1 MPNEIN
7 VSLPGQTSGPV
18 GSESSEA
25 DLKNDMN
32 LLGEEEKALAPE
44 TEETE
49 SETET
54 DKPEAEQSEAEDEQE
69 ESSTEESEEEGEE
82 SDEETPKKSA
92 KESEEEPELVR
103 HSYGDIKAKYPS
115 FFKDFPGLKT
125 AFFREQEF
133 SKIFPSLEEA
143 KDALE
148 VKDRFDN
155 IKDIVFSG
163 DVANFLKQ
171 VPESSRAIFAE
182 NFLPDLFTVD
192 KESYYAITTPVIQ
205 NIFSNV
211 FKAAAQKRDNN
222 LGNAAILAY
231 QEIFGGELEDI
242 PNLLSKGIQAQPRQ
256 AREEDPER
264 IAIRQERESLNLEK
278 RITLQTA
285 AWSEVQRDLTRE
297 IEKGLDPNNA
307 IRPGLKKII
316 VDKIFNEVVAEV
328 AADAAHVKRMD
339 DLWERERKAGYRGAF
354 KGSLKNTYLSRAKA
368 IIPRV
373 RQKIRSEIAGSQKS
387 NDKALGKKVEGLASR
402 RDVQP
407 GKVAKP
413 GTKITSAKD
422 PAFKK
427 MSDLDFLS
435 R

>member
-1 MPNEIN
+1 VPDNIN
-7 VSLPGQTSGPV
+7 VNLPGAPALTNTPTTGDEGQ
-18 GSESSEA
+18 
-25 DLKNDMN
+25 DLKNDLA
-32 LLGEEEKALAPE
+32 LLGD
-44 TEETE
+44 EETALTPE
-49 SETET
+49 PE
-54 DKPEAEQSEAEDEQE
+54 PEAEAEDETD
-69 ESSTEESEEEGEE
+69 ESSTEEAEEETSE
-82 SDEETPKKSA
+82 DEPDDETDKKRVA
-92 KESEEEPELVR
+92 KEEEEPELELAR
-103 HSYGDIKAKYPS
+103 HSYGDIKAKYPN
-115 FFKDFPGLKT
+115 FFKEFPGLKT

-133 SKIFPSLEEA
+133 SKIFPTVDDARE
-143 KDALE
+143 ALE

-155 IKDIVFSG
+155 IKDVVFGG
-163 DVANFLKQ
+163 DVATFLKQ
-171 VPESSRAIFAE
+171 VPEQARATFAE

-242 PNLLSKGIQAQPRQ
+242 PNLLSKGIATQPRSQ
-256 AREEDPER
+256 REPDPER
-264 IAIRQERESLNLEK
+264 IAINNEREQLNLEK
-278 RITLQTA
+278 RLTLQSA
-285 AWSEVQRDLTRE
+285 AWSEVSRDLTRD

-339 DLWERERKAGYRGAF
+339 DLWDRERKAGYRGAF
-354 KGSLKNTYLSRAKA
+354 KDSLKNTYLSRAKA
-368 IIPRV
+368 LVPRI
-373 RQKIRSEIAGSQKS
+373 RQRIRAEIAGSQKA
-387 NDKALGKKVEGLASR
+387 NDKTLAKKVTQQGAR
-402 RDVQP
+402 GDIQP
-407 GKVAKP
+407 GRTAKP